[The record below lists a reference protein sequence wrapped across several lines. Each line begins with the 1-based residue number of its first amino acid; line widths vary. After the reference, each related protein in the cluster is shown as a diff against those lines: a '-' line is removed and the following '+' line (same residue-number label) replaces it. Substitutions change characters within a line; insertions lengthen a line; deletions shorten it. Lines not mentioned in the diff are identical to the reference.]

1 VAGDEVF
8 PLVYVRV
15 CVNVD
20 SLRIGY
26 EGEVELAPRIQKL
39 VAAGYLQILGH
50 VWVPELPVSPTL
62 PAQPGPGDVAVG
74 DGIPSGPVANP
85 VRTRAPR
92 KAVDGGAAGT
102 DPA

>member
-1 VAGDEVF
+1 MAGDEVF

-26 EGEVELAPRIQKL
+26 EGEVELTPRIQQL
-39 VAAGYLQILGH
+39 VRSGYLKILGH
-50 VWVPELPVSPTL
+50 VWVPPEPEPVATPAAVEPVTLASPT
-62 PAQPGPGDVAVG
+62 
-74 DGIPSGPVANP
+74 
-85 VRTRAPR
+85 RTRAR
-92 KAVDGGAAGT
+92 KVSADGATGP